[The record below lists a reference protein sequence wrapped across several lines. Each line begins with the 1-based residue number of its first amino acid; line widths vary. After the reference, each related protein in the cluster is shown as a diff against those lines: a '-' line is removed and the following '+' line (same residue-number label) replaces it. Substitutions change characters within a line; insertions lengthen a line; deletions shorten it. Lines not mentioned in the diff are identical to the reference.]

1 MKALSRFLAVAFCL
15 FSAAFVHAQDET
27 ARHKSV
33 YNKINAAEKSMQ
45 KVTATY
51 KDDPTEFALTGWLE
65 NGQVRKIV
73 AANGDDGNAVEEI
86 YLENEQ
92 PLFVYSTYTQG
103 GVSGGPRIEERLYF
117 KDGSV
122 FKWLTTEKPA
132 PVFHGEDY
140 AATTERLTSNCT
152 AFVAALKKD
161 KASGKPK
168 AAAAQVVEG
177 TFVGVEQGDYAH
189 WNMRVKGGED
199 LSLFILRPD
208 ATVEKV
214 LEKPEAYAGKKCRI
228 TVKKTVENLPEAGG
242 KTEVEQ
248 ILSVEWIGKK

>member
-1 MKALSRFLAVAFCL
+1 MKILPRFLFVVVCL
-15 FSAAFVHAQDET
+15 VSAAALHAQSDT
-27 ARHKSV
+27 AHHKAV
-33 YNKINAAEKSMQ
+33 YNKINAMEGSLQ

-65 NGQVRKIV
+65 NGMVRKIV

-86 YLENEQ
+86 YLENEE
-92 PLFVYSTYTQG
+92 PLFVFSTYTQG
-103 GVSGGPRIEERLYF
+103 GVSGGPRVEERLYF

-140 AATTERLTSNCT
+140 AATTERFVSNCT
-152 AFVAALKKD
+152 AFVAALKKGRP
-161 KASGKPK
+161 AGKK
-168 AAAAQVVEG
+168 AAAAQVIEG

-199 LSLFILRPD
+199 ASFYILRPE
-208 ATVEKV
+208 ASVEKV
-214 LEKPEAYAGKKCRI
+214 LEKPEAYAGKKCRV
-228 TVKKTVENLPEAGG
+228 TVKKSMENIPEAGG

>member
-1 MKALSRFLAVAFCL
+1 MKILPRFLFVVVCL
-15 FSAAFVHAQDET
+15 VSATALHAQSDT
-27 ARHKSV
+27 AHHKAV
-33 YNKINAAEKSMQ
+33 YNKINAMEGSLQ

-65 NGQVRKIV
+65 GGQVRKIV

-92 PLFVYSTYTQG
+92 PLFVFSTYTQG

-140 AATTERLTSNCT
+140 AATTERLVSNCT
-152 AFVAALKKD
+152 AFVAALKKG
-161 KASGKPK
+161 KAAGKK
-168 AAAAQVVEG
+168 AAATQVIEG

-199 LSLFILRPD
+199 ASFFILRPE
-208 ATVEKV
+208 ASVEKV
-214 LEKPEAYAGKKCRI
+214 LEKPEAYTGKKCRV
-228 TVKKTVENLPEAGG
+228 TVKKSMENIPEAGG

-248 ILSVEWIGKK
+248 VVSVEWIGKK

>member
-1 MKALSRFLAVAFCL
+1 MKILPHLL
-15 FSAAFVHAQDET
+15 SAAICLVSATLVHAQSET
-27 ARHKSV
+27 AHHKAV
-33 YNKINAAEKSMQ
+33 YNKINAMEGSLQ

-73 AANGDDGNAVEEI
+73 AANGDDGNGVEEI

-117 KDGSV
+117 KDGGV

-132 PVFHGEDY
+132 PVLHGEDY
-140 AATTERLTSNCT
+140 AATTERLVSNT
-152 AFVAALKKD
+152 KNFVAALKK
-161 KASGKPK
+161 GKPAGKK
-168 AAAAQVVEG
+168 AAAAQTIEG

-189 WNMRVKGGED
+189 WNMRVKGGDEA
-199 LSLFILRPD
+199 SFFILSPD
-208 ATVEKV
+208 ASVEKV

-228 TVKKTVENLPEAGG
+228 TVKKSVENIPEAGG

-248 ILSVEWIGKK
+248 VLSVEWIGKK